1 MWPLDGWADLDSW
14 RSRKGFPLEKKS
26 RLPGPEWLSRPL
38 KTAPADFPDTLPV
51 SSNHHSCILE
61 REWQKTHG
69 GLQCTRMQG
78 GTSGLTLEVL
88 EIAEGFRSGE
98 QTVLQGRG
106 WVEGDPG
113 GREGNNE
120 LL

>member
-1 MWPLDGWADLDSW
+1 
-14 RSRKGFPLEKKS
+14 
-26 RLPGPEWLSRPL
+26 
-38 KTAPADFPDTLPV
+38 
-51 SSNHHSCILE
+51 
-61 REWQKTHG
+61 
-69 GLQCTRMQG
+69 MQG